1 MNLTS
6 SIICFDVVILCEA
19 YSYEDC
25 FLIVNVP
32 QPLALLSV
40 VGNQYHSQSSTLMLL
55 VFFLFCVVLQFVR
68 GIVFLQNAKECWCF
82 VQGAVL

>member
-19 YSYEDC
+19 YSYADC

-55 VFFLFCVVLQFVR
+55 LF
-68 GIVFLQNAKECWCF
+68 
-82 VQGAVL
+82 